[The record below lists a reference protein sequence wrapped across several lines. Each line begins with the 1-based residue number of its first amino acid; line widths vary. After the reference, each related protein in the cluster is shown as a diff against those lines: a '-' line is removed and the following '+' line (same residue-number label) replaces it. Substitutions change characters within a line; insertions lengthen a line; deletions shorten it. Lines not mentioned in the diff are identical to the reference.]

1 MADKHL
7 DERHLTGR
15 HLPKGIWLTGIWVD
29 RHVSTRHFA
38 NDISGLKVFYVCVIY
53 RHNCSQKGGHHGLTA
68 ELKKQMRITIRSW
81 VRSLARSINM
91 SLEKNGVRKIN

>member
-7 DERHLTGR
+7 NERHLTGR

-53 RHNCSQKGGHHGLTA
+53 QHNCRQKGGHYGLTA
-68 ELKKQMRITIRSW
+68 EFKKTNENYYKVMGSIP
-81 VRSLARSINM
+81 ARSINM